1 MDTEAVKKPGKKK
14 KIIILAVV
22 IAVFVIL
29 AAAFAA
35 FFLGENYYGS
45 HFLNGTVI
53 NGIDVSKLSVEELE
67 TKIKEYTLTVRERT
81 SDGKETSEKLTGE
94 QVGLSLIQ
102 DGELQDILDS
112 QQGGKWI
119 NGKGKEHTVDELTT
133 YDETLWKEALDKMQC
148 FSDDFA
154 VKPENAYVSGYNEE
168 KNSFEMVKEVEG
180 NTLDRKKAEE
190 KMTQALMKLDEEVS
204 FDGCYEKPEIT
215 SDTEQLKTFYHK
227 LNQYAGVNIKYTFG
241 TEVEELTGQDIC
253 GWLNIDYE
261 NNTVSLD
268 ADKVSDY
275 VAYLRRHHDTI
286 FGTRKFMTSY
296 GQEVTIEGGDYGW
309 WMNKEEEVAG
319 LTAMIEAGES
329 GDRTPVY
336 SQEAAAYGDVDYG
349 NSYVEINL
357 TAQHLFLYSNGQR
370 ILESDFVSGKPYGH
384 ETPPGTYAVTYTQ
397 KYAILRGDT
406 YETMVSYWMP
416 FNEDIG
422 LHDATWQSQLGSNLY
437 QSIGSHGCVNLSYNV
452 AKEMFNYVEKGMAV
466 ICYELPGTESS
477 SITPQSDEE
486 KAQSV
491 IDAINEI
498 ATSSK
503 PAKQAANAR
512 MLYKQLSS
520 AAKAKVTNYSD
531 LLAYEAG

>member
-22 IAVFVIL
+22 IAVVVIL

-406 YETMVSYWMP
+406 YETMVS
-416 FNEDIG
+416 
-422 LHDATWQSQLGSNLY
+422 
-437 QSIGSHGCVNLSYNV
+437 
-452 AKEMFNYVEKGMAV
+452 
-466 ICYELPGTESS
+466 
-477 SITPQSDEE
+477 
-486 KAQSV
+486 
-491 IDAINEI
+491 
-498 ATSSK
+498 
-503 PAKQAANAR
+503 
-512 MLYKQLSS
+512 
-520 AAKAKVTNYSD
+520 
-531 LLAYEAG
+531 